1 MQQQADEDELGLSS
15 AALAALKEFALE
27 NNMLGPEGGDDD
39 VVDVRLQVQERMD
52 VKERTHEFSFTF
64 GDDGD
69 DEQVCIALAGVNPE
83 LGQTLASTG
92 LTVWRAAQEM
102 ARFMWEH
109 RRWFAGKRVVE
120 LGAGLGL
127 CGVLA
132 SKLCIGGTVVI
143 TDGGEEFTDSA
154 MDALRA
160 NLVKNSCNLL
170 AQSPARN
177 GSNAAVGG
185 RDATAAA
192 AAAAAAAESEAR
204 VALEKLTWGEHEAFL
219 GRNGGG
225 SDRTTDGVNDGD
237 HQEGRGGFDFVVAAD
252 VIYEEEGVS
261 PLLRTVVDI
270 LRLRAGER
278 SDSKHPDHCPSP
290 SPAAAA
296 PKNENE
302 EQDPPQPESP
312 GPAPSSC
319 LRRQASSPSAP
330 PCLSPAP
337 TESTFLLAFARRNIS
352 IERVLGEA
360 ESLGLAWRV
369 PDDFEPAS
377 ASENIYLM
385 SLR

>member
-1 MQQQADEDELGLSS
+1 V
-15 AALAALKEFALE
+15 
-27 NNMLGPEGGDDD
+27 GPEGGDDD

-102 ARFMWEH
+102 SRFMWEH

-127 CGVLA
+127 CGLLA
-132 SKLCIGGTVVI
+132 SKLCTGGTVVI

-170 AQSPARN
+170 AQPPARN
-177 GSNAAVGG
+177 GSNAAVGRG
-185 RDATAAA
+185 GAAAVAAA
-192 AAAAAAAESEAR
+192 AAGRGAR
-204 VALEKLTWGEHEAFL
+204 VALEKLTWGDHEAFL
-219 GRNGGG
+219 ERNGGG
-225 SDRTTDGVNDGD
+225 SDRATDGVNDGD
-237 HQEGRGGFDFVVAAD
+237 HQEGRGGFDFVIAAD

-290 SPAAAA
+290 LATAAV
-296 PKNENE
+296 PKDETE
-302 EQDPPQPESP
+302 EQDPPQPESS

-319 LRRQASSPSAP
+319 LRCQASAP
-330 PCLSPAP
+330 PVLPSLSPAP

-369 PDDFEPAS
+369 PDDFEPAT

>member
-1 MQQQADEDELGLSS
+1 
-15 AALAALKEFALE
+15 
-27 NNMLGPEGGDDD
+27 
-39 VVDVRLQVQERMD
+39 MD

-64 GDDGD
+64 GDGGD

-132 SKLCIGGTVVI
+132 SKLCTGGAVVI
-143 TDGGEEFTDSA
+143 TDGGDEFTDSA
-154 MDALRA
+154 MDALRT
-160 NLVKNSCNLL
+160 NLVRNSCNLL

-177 GSNAAVGG
+177 GNNAADGG
-185 RDATAAA
+185 DAASAAA
-192 AAAAAAAESEAR
+192 AGSGAH
-204 VALEKLTWGEHEAFL
+204 VALEKLTWGEHGAFL
-219 GRNGGG
+219 ERNGGG
-225 SDRTTDGVNDGD
+225 CDRTAADVNDRD
-237 HQEGRGGFDFVVAAD
+237 DQEGRGGFDFVVAAD

-261 PLLRTVVDI
+261 PLLHTVVDI

-278 SDSKHPDHCPSP
+278 SDNEHRDHCHSA
-290 SPAAAA
+290 SPAAVG
-296 PKNENE
+296 EE
-302 EQDPPQPESP
+302 EQQPPQPESP
-312 GPAPSSC
+312 EPGPSSS
-319 LRRQASSPSAP
+319 LRCQASSPSAP
-330 PCLSPAP
+330 PSLSPAP
-337 TESTFLLAFARRNIS
+337 VESTFLLAFARRNIS
-352 IERVLGEA
+352 IERVLEEA

>member
-27 NNMLGPEGGDDD
+27 NNMLGPEGGNDD

-69 DEQVCIALAGVNPE
+69 NEQICIALAGVNPE

-132 SKLCIGGTVVI
+132 SKLCTGGTVVI

-185 RDATAAA
+185 GGGDAAAVAAA
-192 AAAAAAAESEAR
+192 AAGKGAR

-219 GRNGGG
+219 ERNGGG
-225 SDRTTDGVNDGD
+225 SDRTSDGVNAGD
-237 HQEGRGGFDFVVAAD
+237 HRGGFDFVVAAD

-278 SDSKHPDHCPSP
+278 SDSKHPNHCPSP
-290 SPAAAA
+290 SPAAAV
-296 PKNENE
+296 PKGETE
-302 EQDPPQPESP
+302 EQDAPQLESSGP
-312 GPAPSSC
+312 ASSSCLRCQASAPPAPSS
-319 LRRQASSPSAP
+319 
-330 PCLSPAP
+330 LSPAP

-377 ASENIYLM
+377 VSENIYLM

>member
-1 MQQQADEDELGLSS
+1 
-15 AALAALKEFALE
+15 
-27 NNMLGPEGGDDD
+27 
-39 VVDVRLQVQERMD
+39 
-52 VKERTHEFSFTF
+52 
-64 GDDGD
+64 
-69 DEQVCIALAGVNPE
+69 
-83 LGQTLASTG
+83 
-92 LTVWRAAQEM
+92 M
-102 ARFMWEH
+102 ARFMWQH

-132 SKLCIGGTVVI
+132 SKLCTGGTVVI
-143 TDGGEEFTDSA
+143 TDGGEEFTDA
-154 MDALRA
+154 ALDALRA

-185 RDATAAA
+185 GD
-192 AAAAAAAESEAR
+192 AAAAAAAESGAR

-219 GRNGGG
+219 RRNGGG
-225 SDRTTDGVNDGD
+225 SDRTTDGVNDED

-296 PKNENE
+296 PKDETE
-302 EQDPPQPESP
+302 EQDPPQPESS
-312 GPAPSSC
+312 GPAPSSS
-319 LRRQASSPSAP
+319 LRFQASAP
-330 PCLSPAP
+330 PAPPSLSPAP